1 MIYKD
6 FQGKQLSALG
16 LGCMRFPV
24 IDGNMA
30 QIDEAKTA
38 EMVDY
43 AMKSGINYYD
53 TAYGY
58 HGGTSEPLMGKL
70 LVKYPRESFYLAS
83 KFPGYDVKNLQNK
96 EQVFASQLQR
106 CQTEYFDFYLCH
118 SVTDTNIDN
127 YLDPQYGLLEYL
139 KAEKAAGRIR
149 HLGFSCHASLEQME
163 RFIVAAEG
171 AVEFC
176 QIQLNWLD
184 WTLQDAKAKVEM
196 LAKYGIPVW
205 VMEPVRGGALAKL
218 KDDYAARLQAL
229 APDRSAPEWAFRF
242 LQGLPGV
249 TMTLSGMSNMEQL
262 QQNIATY
269 ATAQPL
275 GEAELA
281 ELLAIGAEI
290 AAQPTLPC
298 TACRYCTEYCPQ
310 QLDIPKLIEIYN
322 EEIFSGG
329 YILPQAVARIEAD
342 KRPDAC
348 IGCQSCEAVCPQ
360 GIKIATAFADFCA
373 RMK

>member
-70 LVKYPRESFYLAS
+70 LSKYPRESFYLAS

-139 KAEKAAGRIR
+139 KAE
-149 HLGFSCHASLEQME
+149 
-163 RFIVAAEG
+163 
-171 AVEFC
+171 
-176 QIQLNWLD
+176 
-184 WTLQDAKAKVEM
+184 
-196 LAKYGIPVW
+196 
-205 VMEPVRGGALAKL
+205 
-218 KDDYAARLQAL
+218 
-229 APDRSAPEWAFRF
+229 
-242 LQGLPGV
+242 
-249 TMTLSGMSNMEQL
+249 
-262 QQNIATY
+262 
-269 ATAQPL
+269 
-275 GEAELA
+275 
-281 ELLAIGAEI
+281 
-290 AAQPTLPC
+290 
-298 TACRYCTEYCPQ
+298 
-310 QLDIPKLIEIYN
+310 
-322 EEIFSGG
+322 
-329 YILPQAVARIEAD
+329 
-342 KRPDAC
+342 
-348 IGCQSCEAVCPQ
+348 
-360 GIKIATAFADFCA
+360 
-373 RMK
+373 